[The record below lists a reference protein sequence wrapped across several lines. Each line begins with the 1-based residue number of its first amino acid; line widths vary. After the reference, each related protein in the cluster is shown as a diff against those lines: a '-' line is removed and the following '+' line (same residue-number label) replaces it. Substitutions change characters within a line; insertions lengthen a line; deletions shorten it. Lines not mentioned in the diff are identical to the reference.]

1 MIILGELGDVGNHD
15 VIVQRRYGGVL

>member
-1 MIILGELGDVGNHD
+1 MIILGKLGKVGNHD